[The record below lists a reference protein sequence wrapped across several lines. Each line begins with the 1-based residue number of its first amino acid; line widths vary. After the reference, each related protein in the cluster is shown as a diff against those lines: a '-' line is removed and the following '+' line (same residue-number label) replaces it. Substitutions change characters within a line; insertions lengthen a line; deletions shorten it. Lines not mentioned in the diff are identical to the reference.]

1 MFPYAVLVPHVAAL
15 LAYLAGLAVAIILL
29 VRAKGRAAILAAVG
43 FALLVLISVGQI
55 VLALPSV
62 NVQFFRVGQ
71 WLAWVLNCCCSMFD
85 VAAIACLIVAIW
97 QAVSGVGTEEVEEEP
112 SDTAEPPAEEEEV
125 IVDVFEE
132 APEAAYATAKLEDAP
147 EEGAEQALE
156 GEILEDTPSESPYAT
171 KVLRETPEEAADT
184 LGEAVEESE

>member
-71 WLAWVLNCCCSMFD
+71 WLAWVLNCCCSIFD

-97 QAVSGVGTEEVEEEP
+97 QAVSGVGTEEVEE
-112 SDTAEPPAEEEEV
+112 V

-132 APEAAYATAKLEDAP
+132 GPEAAYATAKLEDAP
-147 EEGAEQALE
+147 EEGVEETLE
-156 GEILEDTPSESPYAT
+156 GEILEDTSSESPYAT
-171 KVLRETPEEAADT
+171 KVLKETPEEAADT